1 MTANE
6 LRKLTREEL
15 LELLLEQQTEMDQLS
30 MQLAEANSALQERS
44 EWLKNMGTVAASV
57 YRVEAIC
64 QRLEINGMK
73 ESLGQLGVRWGS
85 PENVTPSVTQSG
97 IGGQTHESKL

>member
-15 LELLLEQQTEMDQLS
+15 LELLLEQQTEMDHLTV
-30 MQLAEANSALQERS
+30 QLAEANSALKQRR
-44 EWLKNMGTVAASV
+44 EWLENMGMVAASV

-73 ESLGQLGVRWGS
+73 ESLGQLGVRWSGS
-85 PENVTPSVTQSG
+85 ENVTPSVTQSS
-97 IGGQTHESKL
+97 IGGQKHESEL